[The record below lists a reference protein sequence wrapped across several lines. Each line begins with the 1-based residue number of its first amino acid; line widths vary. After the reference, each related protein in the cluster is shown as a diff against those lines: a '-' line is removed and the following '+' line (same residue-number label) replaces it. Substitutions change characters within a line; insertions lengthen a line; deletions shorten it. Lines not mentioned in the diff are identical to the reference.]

1 MQELGAT
8 LVLGMGFAAGLVI
21 GMTISE
27 VIEYLNRQVEKKE
40 RRRFKELGMERQQ
53 REEV

>member
-27 VIEYLNRQVEKKE
+27 VIEYLNRQE